1 LTPHRL
7 KEARRNLISLHR
19 FHQDT
24 LQTAGKDRIVKTEI
38 ETIKTEATRV
48 EGILKKKIR

>member
-7 KEARRNLISLHR
+7 KEERRSIISLPK
-19 FHQDT
+19 FHQDI
-24 LQTAGKDRIVKTEI
+24 LQTVGNDRIIKTEI